1 MATGE
6 RVIIAGGSI
15 AGLFAGAL
23 LRAEGF
29 AVDLYE
35 RSGETLASRGAGIVS
50 HPDLFEAL
58 RAAGV
63 AAPDDVGVKVVGRI
77 VLDRDGSVLGRHALP
92 QIMLSWDRLCSPLRA
107 V

>member
-50 HPDLFEAL
+50 HP
-58 RAAGV
+58 
-63 AAPDDVGVKVVGRI
+63 
-77 VLDRDGSVLGRHALP
+77 
-92 QIMLSWDRLCSPLRA
+92 
-107 V
+107 